1 MPQANY
7 IQRHIDSKL
16 LEWKNSASR
25 RVLLIRGARQT
36 GKTWAVREF
45 ARSFD
50 SFVEINFEKQ
60 IEAARI
66 FNGNLDVH
74 EIIDKLSAFSNV
86 QIVLG
91 KTVLFFDEIQ
101 SCPQCISSLRFFYE
115 EMPGL
120 HVVAAGSLLE
130 FALENISSF
139 GVGRISSLFMYPF
152 TFHEFVSANSG
163 SKLAEMIDRA
173 NSANPM
179 DDALHSKLIELMRV
193 YLAIGGM
200 PAVVKAYCA
209 GEGLISCKRILED
222 LVTVYIDDFAKY
234 RKKAPVARLVETF
247 ESVARQTGCK
257 FKYAHVSP
265 ECSIYES
272 KMSLEL
278 LERAGLVY
286 RVFHTAAQGL
296 PLGAQ
301 INTRKFKAIF
311 FDVGVYQRIL
321 GLDLKEHI
329 IKTPSELINK
339 GNTAELFAG
348 LELIANGPSHSRPQL
363 YYWHREEKSSNAE
376 VDYVIQR
383 GKTVVPIEVKSGGK
397 GSMKSMRIFLA
408 EHKLQKGIR
417 ASEENFCSYES
428 IAVVPLYAV
437 GNLVSERTGISD
449 LFSAAAKAH

>member
-1 MPQANY
+1 MSQASY
-7 IQRHIDSKL
+7 IKRHVDLKL
-16 LEWKNSASR
+16 LDWKQSPSR

-36 GKTWAVREF
+36 GKTSAVREL
-45 ARSFD
+45 AKSFD
-50 SFVEINFEKQ
+50 RFVEINFEEQ
-60 IEAARI
+60 TEAAGI
-66 FNGNLDVH
+66 FSGNLDVN
-74 EIIDKLSAFSNV
+74 EITDKLSAFSNV
-86 QIVLG
+86 EIVPG
-91 KTVLFFDEIQ
+91 KTLLFFDEIQ
-101 SCPQCISSLRFFYE
+101 SCPKCISSLRFFHE
-115 EMPGL
+115 KMPDL
-120 HVVAAGSLLE
+120 HVAAAGSLLE
-130 FALENISSF
+130 FAFENISSF
-139 GVGRISSLFMYPF
+139 GVGRITSLFVYPF
-152 TFHEFVSANSG
+152 SFHEFVSASAG
-163 SKLAEMIDRA
+163 LKLAEMIDRSSIA
-173 NSANPM
+173 HPM
-179 DDALHSKLIELMRV
+179 DGALHSKLIELMRV

-209 GEGLISCKRILED
+209 GEGLIACKRILED
-222 LVTVYIDDFAKY
+222 LVTIYRDDFAKY

-247 ESVARQTGCK
+247 ESVARQTGGK

-272 KMSLEL
+272 KTSLEL
-278 LERAGLVY
+278 LDRAGLVY

-301 INTRKFKAIF
+301 INSRKFKVIF
-311 FDVGVYQRIL
+311 FDIGIYQRIL

-329 IKTPSELINK
+329 VKTPSDLINK

-383 GKTVVPIEVKSGGK
+383 GKTVLPIEVKSGGK
-397 GSMKSMRIFLA
+397 GSMKSMRIFLS

-417 ASEENFCSYES
+417 ASEENFCSYDS

-449 LFSAAAKAH
+449 PLKSD